1 MTPEKPSKLPRSQTK
16 IVTEPRVRGSLSLSL
31 LEKGNLLKWCPAFM
45 SKDAT
50 RYLLTVMIL
59 LCVEVLLVVNYDDD
73 STGLC
78 TCM

>member
-16 IVTEPRVRGSLSLSL
+16 IVTEPSVWDSLSLFL

-50 RYLLTVMIL
+50 RHPLTVMVL

>member
-1 MTPEKPSKLPRSQTK
+1 
-16 IVTEPRVRGSLSLSL
+16 
-31 LEKGNLLKWCPAFM
+31 M

-50 RYLLTVMIL
+50 RHPLTVMVL